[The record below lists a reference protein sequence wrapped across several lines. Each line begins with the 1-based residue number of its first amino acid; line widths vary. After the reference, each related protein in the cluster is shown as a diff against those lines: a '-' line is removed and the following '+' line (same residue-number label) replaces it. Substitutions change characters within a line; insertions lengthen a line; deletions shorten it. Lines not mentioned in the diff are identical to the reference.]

1 MPRRP
6 RRHPRPAAARLLAAA
21 ATLASV
27 WPVLSNGFV
36 DWDDVQYVVSNRAL
50 RGSWLDVLTF
60 FPGYYHPLTVLTYKL
75 EFSLFGLQPLPYHLT
90 NLLLHAACCVAVY
103 RFLSAL
109 GARPPSAFL
118 AALLF
123 AVHPVHAEPAA
134 WISGRKEL
142 LWGLFA
148 FWSLTCYL
156 RFPDGRCG
164 RFLRWSLFFFLLAA
178 LAKPAALVL
187 PLALPLLDYYRG
199 RRFSPGLLAEKAP
212 YLLLALPLLALS
224 GSPEGFLL
232 GGGIGF
238 NMRKWGVGSDLL
250 RATDLVTADGSL
262 VNASADRDSSLFWA
276 CRGGGGGNFG
286 VNTAFTL
293 QTQPVSTVT
302 VFNITWT
309 KDLPRVLRLLLTEL
323 ASAPDDFGSKISVTI
338 PSLSERCDKVGTT
351 LSILGQLHPSKTTL
365 KEIFKSTWELAD
377 TRNVKEDVAYWA
389 GQDFLTETTYPYFY
403 QEKSS
408 YMKAADIGEEAI
420 AAMFDWAA
428 KMPGTSMPSAFK
440 FFQVGGAINRMGP
453 TETAYVH
460 RGFDWLFSVEANW
473 WRPTDPLP
481 LVEANLD
488 WQQRFYEDVNRR
500 TKAVGAFQN
509 FPDPSLADWRSAY
522 YGENLARLSQVKQ
535 AVDPSM
541 LFTYPQAIRPA

>member
-1 MPRRP
+1 MTFTEKITD
-6 RRHPRPAAARLLAAA
+6 LLKKNAF
-21 ATLASV
+21 
-27 WPVLSNGFV
+27 PVLLVLIVLAVLFPALNNGFV

-156 RFPDGRCG
+156 RFLDGRCG

-232 GGGIGF
+232 GGGAGAF
-238 NMRKWGVGSDLL
+238 SFAGAAASAARSALFYLGKLAVPVSLSALYPALTLPFGAGWYLLLFLAGCAALGLLL
-250 RATDLVTADGSL
+250 RPAGRAGAPGPGWRKKTAFAVLFFFITALPGLIVSPP
-262 VNASADRDSSLFWA
+262 ADRYAYVPAAGLFFLYGELVVHLFSLA
-276 CRGGGGGNFG
+276 SRR
-286 VNTAFTL
+286 A
-293 QTQPVSTVT
+293 
-302 VFNITWT
+302 
-309 KDLPRVLRLLLTEL
+309 RLLAPALALLVAAHCFALAGASFYRAPLWKDSLTL
-323 ASAPDDFGSKISVTI
+323 WTGVM
-338 PSLSERCDKVGTT
+338 ERNA
-351 LSILGQLHPSKTTL
+351 LEP
-365 KEIFKSTWELAD
+365 
-377 TRNVKEDVAYWA
+377 
-389 GQDFLTETTYPYFY
+389 
-403 QEKSS
+403 
-408 YMKAADIGEEAI
+408 M
-420 AAMFDWAA
+420 
-428 KMPGTSMPSAFK
+428 
-440 FFQVGGAINRMGP
+440 
-453 TETAYVH
+453 
-460 RGFDWLFSVEANW
+460 
-473 WRPTDPLP
+473 
-481 LVEANLD
+481 
-488 WQQRFYEDVNRR
+488 
-500 TKAVGAFQN
+500 
-509 FPDPSLADWRSAY
+509 AY
-522 YGENLARLSQVKQ
+522 YGRGNAYRAAGCYAAALADFTRCLEIDPGNWKALSNRGRIYAELKRPGPALADYSAAIALSPSSAQLFLNRGNAYLLGGDRALAVKDYDRALALAPGLAQ
-535 AVDPSM
+535 AEASRRAALAPRAGSK
-541 LFTYPQAIRPA
+541 PAGR